1 MVCFINGS
9 LSLDNSNEKQPLKH
23 FIQACCR
30 WGHKLANGTPYKIIG
45 ADAGEQQ
52 AVRSAVYKWN
62 IKLKAIKITEAS
74 TNVNADIQVSFNST
88 AQKLEGSFGG
98 VSALALHTL
107 SAITAGQSINNF
119 DENGFMTSVKISISR
134 STFGNILGLSEIEQ
148 ITEYEIGHAL
158 GLGNANS
165 NDDLM
170 SVVVSSESGSISK
183 CDIDAIIGVNRWKLM
198 ESGSIPRTP
207 RCRSYKLL
215 KTSIFIL
222 R

>member
-1 MVCFINGS
+1 
-9 LSLDNSNEKQPLKH
+9 
-23 FIQACCR
+23 
-30 WGHKLANGTPYKIIG
+30 
-45 ADAGEQQ
+45 
-52 AVRSAVYKWN
+52 
-62 IKLKAIKITEAS
+62 
-74 TNVNADIQVSFNST
+74 VSFNST
-88 AQKLEGSFGG
+88 AQKIGGSFGG
-98 VSALALHTL
+98 VTASAVHTL
-107 SAITAGQSINNF
+107 QSAITAGQSINNF
-119 DENGFMTSVKISISR
+119 DENGFITSVKISISR

>member
-1 MVCFINGS
+1 MT
-9 LSLDNSNEKQPLKH
+9 
-23 FIQACCR
+23 A
-30 WGHKLANGTPYKIIG
+30 
-45 ADAGEQQ
+45 
-52 AVRSAVYKWN
+52 SAV
-62 IKLKAIKITEAS
+62 
-74 TNVNADIQVSFNST
+74 
-88 AQKLEGSFGG
+88 
-98 VSALALHTL
+98 HTL
-107 SAITAGQSINNF
+107 QSAITAGQSINNF
-119 DENGFMTSVKISISR
+119 DENGFITSVKISISR